1 MERAMGMNLTLRF
14 YQCQV
19 SVAPSHNIHISV
31 TSSFLNMA
39 TANSIGVYR
48 IIDNMIII
56 VIHQKK
62 QTDLMLEKWNQ
73 KSSDKFFEHR

>member
-1 MERAMGMNLTLRF
+1 
-14 YQCQV
+14 
-19 SVAPSHNIHISV
+19 
-31 TSSFLNMA
+31 MA